1 MTREAQL
8 HVQATRRPGVIWA
21 ALVLVALL
29 VAVGVCLWYVSGRQL
44 AARTQAQQWQAL
56 RRGYM
61 VSAVVGAAILALGVV
76 AFVLTSYDWALAL
89 IWAFGLLHL
98 GLLLRQFRSAQQRY
112 RPAGADRR
120 RRRPRSD
127 SGTA

>member
-1 MTREAQL
+1 M
-8 HVQATRRPGVIWA
+8 IWA

-61 VSAVVGAAILALGVV
+61 VSAAVGAAILALGVV
-76 AFVLTSYDWALAL
+76 AFVLTGYDWAALAL

-98 GLLLRQFRSAQQRY
+98 GLLIWQFRRAQRRYQPQTPGQRD
-112 RPAGADRR
+112 G
-120 RRRPRSD
+120 
-127 SGTA
+127 